1 MDIHP
6 CFIQPRSELG
16 SKSYIFMENDTIIL
30 SEFYLND
37 NPLTQ
42 ILEGYLPKKTIRW
55 ATQTA

>member
-1 MDIHP
+1 
-6 CFIQPRSELG
+6 
-16 SKSYIFMENDTIIL
+16 MENDKIIL

-42 ILEGYLPKKTIRW
+42 ILEDFFSKKTVGW

>member
-6 CFIQPRSELG
+6 CVIQSRSELG
-16 SKSYIFMENDTIIL
+16 SKSYIFMENDKIIL

-42 ILEGYLPKKTIRW
+42 IWEGFLSKKIVGW
-55 ATQTA
+55 ASQTA